1 MVSQRKNEMKKPAKN
16 GEGKNKKLALLW
28 TVALMLTALLI
39 MAGSASL
46 LPGVGRFI
54 PDSDV
59 QRGIGGFV
67 GAPAPPP
74 AEIGEY
80 LALRFVLSALNILL
94 VAYLL
99 YVYVKDYMRLRS
111 NFTLGLVAFL
121 FSFLLY
127 AVSSLP
133 LFYMLSMRSF
143 ASAFSFIPMLFSAIG
158 LLIFVK
164 LSNE

>member
-1 MVSQRKNEMKKPAKN
+1 MASSKRKSVPKN
-16 GEGKNKKLALLW
+16 GEWKNKKIALLW
-28 TVALMLTALLI
+28 TIALIVGALLI
-39 MAGSASL
+39 MVGSAYL

-59 QRGIGGFV
+59 QRGVGGFV

-74 AEIGEY
+74 EGIGEY
-80 LALRFVLSALNILL
+80 LALRFVLSTLNIAL
-94 VAYLL
+94 VVYLL
-99 YVYVKDYMRLRS
+99 YVYVKDYMRLKS

-127 AVSSLP
+127 AISSLP
-133 LFYMLSMRSF
+133 LLYMLSIRQGF
-143 ASAFSFIPMLFSAIG
+143 ASAFSFVPLLFSAVG

>member
-1 MVSQRKNEMKKPAKN
+1 MASRGKNEMKKPAKN
-16 GEGKNKKLALLW
+16 GERKNGKLALLW
-28 TVALMLTALLI
+28 TVALILGALLI
-39 MAGSASL
+39 MVGSAAL

-67 GAPAPPP
+67 GASPPQ
-74 AEIGEY
+74 EGIGEY
-80 LALRFVLSALNILL
+80 LALRFALSTLNIVL
-94 VAYLL
+94 VLYLL
-99 YVYVKDYMRLRS
+99 YVYVKDYLRLRS

-127 AVSSLP
+127 AISSTP

-143 ASAFSFIPMLFSAIG
+143 ASTFSFVPMLFSALG
-158 LLIFVK
+158 LLIFAK